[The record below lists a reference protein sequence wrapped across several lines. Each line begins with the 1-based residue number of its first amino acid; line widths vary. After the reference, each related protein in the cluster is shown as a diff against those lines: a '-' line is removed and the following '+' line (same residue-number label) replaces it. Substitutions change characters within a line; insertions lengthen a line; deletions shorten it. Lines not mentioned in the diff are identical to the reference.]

1 MDKCFAW
8 LKLQWVGSY
17 LNNIFMFI
25 PSGMS
30 LLVSKVQGKT
40 FHNMKKENNKWNQLF
55 SMEQNNG
62 NLEE

>member
-1 MDKCFAW
+1 MDKCLVW

-17 LNNIFMFI
+17 FNKIFMFI

-30 LLVSKVQGKT
+30 PLVSKVQRTT
-40 FHNMKKENNKWNQLF
+40 FHNMQKGNNKWNQLF

>member
-1 MDKCFAW
+1 
-8 LKLQWVGSY
+8 
-17 LNNIFMFI
+17 MFI

-30 LLVSKVQGKT
+30 PLVSKVQGTT
-40 FHNMKKENNKWNQLF
+40 FHNMQKENNKWNQLF

>member
-1 MDKCFAW
+1 MFCLVKATM
-8 LKLQWVGSY
+8 VGSY
-17 LNNIFMFI
+17 LNRIFMFI

-30 LLVSKVQGKT
+30 PLVSKVQGTT
-40 FHNMKKENNKWNQLF
+40 FHNMQKENNKWNQLF

>member
-1 MDKCFAW
+1 MDKCLVW